1 MLSFFRVACFG
12 VSLFTLTNVMIND
25 ARAAVDAQA
34 TPLVSPL
41 VIASGSAIVFDMT
54 DNHLLYSS
62 NADKVVPIASLSKL
76 MTAIVVLDAGQP
88 MDEII
93 SVDIHETPEL
103 RGVYSRVRLGSEI
116 SRRNMLLLAL
126 MSSENRAAA
135 SLAHH
140 YPGGYSAFITAMN
153 AKARSLGMMNTH
165 YVEPTGL
172 SFNNVSTARDLSKL
186 LIASQQYPLLTELS
200 TTHET
205 MATFSNPSYTLPFRN
220 TNHLVYRPD
229 WTIQLTKTGFTNP
242 AGHCLVMRTVIN
254 HRPVGLVVLDAYGKY
269 THFADAS
276 RIRNWLETGQAVALP
291 SQVYPKAPAL
301 RSTRSA
307 YKPAAHRAA
316 LANNKPLKRHAAGQT
331 AYKKARGAKP
341 VQTAS
346 TRKVKAIQTA
356 STRKVKT
363 VQTAAVKKVKPGQ
376 TAYKKTKAAKPGQT
390 AFKKSKTHPSG
401 QTAKNDAGDREKQVD

>member
-12 VSLFTLTNVMIND
+12 VSLLTLTNVMIND

-34 TPLVSPL
+34 APLVSPL

-76 MTAIVVLDAGQP
+76 MTAIVVLDAQQP

-103 RGVYSRVRLGSEI
+103 RGVFSRVRVGSEI

-140 YPGGYSAFITAMN
+140 YPGGYTAFIAAMN

-205 MATFSNPSYTLPFRN
+205 MASFSNPPYTLPFRN

-254 HRPVGLVVLDAYGKY
+254 HRPVGLVVLDAFGKY

-276 RIRNWLETGQAVALP
+276 RIRNWLETGQASPLP
-291 SQVYPKAPAL
+291 SPAYANAKTL

-307 YKPAAHRAA
+307 YKPAAHRA
-316 LANNKPLKRHAAGQT
+316 LANKKAPKRHAAGLT
-331 AYKKARGAKP
+331 AKKAGGA
-341 VQTAS
+341 
-346 TRKVKAIQTA
+346 
-356 STRKVKT
+356 KT
-363 VQTAAVKKVKPGQ
+363 VQTASAATTKRGPTASAAKAKPGQ
-376 TAYKKTKAAKPGQT
+376 TAYKKAKAAKTGQT
-390 AFKKSKTHPSG
+390 AFKKSKVHASG
-401 QTAKNDAGDREKQVD
+401 QTAKNGAGDRDKQVD

>member
-1 MLSFFRVACFG
+1 MLSLFRVACFG

-25 ARAAVDAQA
+25 ARAAVDAQT

-62 NADKVVPIASLSKL
+62 NADKVMPIASLSKL
-76 MTAIVVLDAGQP
+76 MTAIVVLDAKQP
-88 MDEII
+88 LDEII

-103 RGVYSRVRLGSEI
+103 RGVFSRVRVGSEI

-140 YPGGYSAFITAMN
+140 YPGGYPAFIAAMN

-186 LIASQQYPLLTELS
+186 LIDSQQYPLLTELS

-205 MATFSNPSYTLPFRN
+205 MATFSNPPYTLPFRN

-269 THFADAS
+269 THFADAG
-276 RIRNWLETGQAVALP
+276 RIRNWLETGQASPLP
-291 SQVYPKAPAL
+291 SAVFPAAPAL
-301 RSTRSA
+301 LSIRSA

-316 LANNKPLKRHAAGQT
+316 RANNNKLKSHAAGQT
-331 AYKKARGAKP
+331 AYKKTRSGKP
-341 VQTAS
+341 GQA
-346 TRKVKAIQTA
+346 
-356 STRKVKT
+356 
-363 VQTAAVKKVKPGQ
+363 AAVKTARAAQATAARKVKPGQ
-376 TAYKKTKAAKPGQT
+376 TAYKKAKAAKPGQT
-390 AFKKSKTHPSG
+390 AYKKSKAHPSG
-401 QTAKNDAGDREKQVD
+401 QTAKNSAGDREKQVD

>member
-1 MLSFFRVACFG
+1 MLSFFRFACFG
-12 VSLFTLTNVMIND
+12 ASLFALGNVAILD
-25 ARAAVDAQA
+25 ASAAVNAGQVPMA
-34 TPLVSPL
+34 SPL
-41 VIASGSAIVFDMT
+41 VIASGSAIVFDMA
-54 DNHLLYSS
+54 DNHLLYSQ

-76 MTAIVVLDAGQP
+76 MTAMVVLDARQP

-93 SVDIHETPEL
+93 SVDIHQTPEL
-103 RGVYSRVRLGSEI
+103 QGVYSRVRIGSEI

-140 YPGGYSAFITAMN
+140 YPGGYPAFIAAMN
-153 AKARSLGMMNTH
+153 AKALSLGMMHTH

-172 SFNNVSTARDLSKL
+172 SSNNVSTARDLSKL
-186 LIASQQYPLLTELS
+186 LMASQQYPLLTELS

-229 WTIQLTKTGFTNP
+229 WNISLTKTGFTNP

-269 THFADAS
+269 THFADAT
-276 RIRNWLETGQAVALP
+276 RIRSWLENGRATALP
-291 SQVYPKAPAL
+291 SAVLAQSGAL

-307 YKPAAHRAA
+307 YKAAAHRTKSTGLRKAKSASVRQTA
-316 LANNKPLKRHAAGQT
+316 LNKTKSHQAGQVVIAKKHKLNKSMQT
-331 AYKKARGAKP
+331 AYKKAKNG
-341 VQTAS
+341 
-346 TRKVKAIQTA
+346 
-356 STRKVKT
+356 KT
-363 VQTAAVKKVKPGQ
+363 V
-376 TAYKKTKAAKPGQT
+376 Y
-390 AFKKSKTHPSG
+390 KKSKVVKAR
-401 QTAKNDAGDREKQVD
+401 QTAKNGNGTSLRQVN

>member
-1 MLSFFRVACFG
+1 MLSFFRFACFG
-12 VSLFTLTNVMIND
+12 VALFALSNVMIND
-25 ARAAVDAQA
+25 ASAALNAEPA
-34 TPLVSPL
+34 PLASPL
-41 VIASGSAIVFDMT
+41 VIASGSAIVFDMA
-54 DNHLLYSS
+54 DNHLLYSA

-76 MTAIVVLDAGQP
+76 MTAIVVLDAQQS

-93 SVDIHETPEL
+93 SVDIHQTEEL
-103 RGVYSRVRLGSEI
+103 KGVFSRVRVGSEI

-140 YPGGYSAFITAMN
+140 YPGGYPAFIAAMN
-153 AKARSLGMMNTH
+153 AKAVSLGMLHTH

-172 SFNNVSTARDLSKL
+172 SVNNVSTARDLSKL

-205 MATFSNPSYTLPFRN
+205 MATFSNPPYTLPFRN

-229 WTIQLTKTGFTNP
+229 WAIQLTKTGFTNQ

-276 RIRNWLETGQAVALP
+276 RIRNWLETGRATALP
-291 SQVYPKAPAL
+291 LAASQKPVAL
-301 RSTRSA
+301 RSVRSA
-307 YKPAAHRAA
+307 YKPAAHRSGVTAA
-316 LANNKPLKRHAAGQT
+316 KKSKKRPVSQT
-331 AYKKARGAKP
+331 AYKKAKGA
-341 VQTAS
+341 Q
-346 TRKVKAIQTA
+346 
-356 STRKVKT
+356 T
-363 VQTAAVKKVKPGQ
+363 VQTAATKAKGVKSVK
-376 TAYKKTKAAKPGQT
+376 TAKAKAAKPGQT
-390 AFKKSKTHPSG
+390 VYKKTKTPKSG
-401 QTAKNDAGDREKQVD
+401 QTAKNGSGDSLKQVD